1 MAFALFLLGCLMMCA
16 VMFEWVDF
24 MHPVRV
30 WVLLTGSRLRSRI
43 RRIVRFRT
51 LPAMPAA
58 YHLARREQDWPSTR
72 VKRDLARH
80 QMPLLRLS

>member
-58 YHLARREQDWPSTR
+58 YHLARREQDLR
-72 VKRDLARH
+72 VPKILIASFPEILITCR
-80 QMPLLRLS
+80 